1 MVDHNESPSKP
12 RVIVIA
18 DVDSNAQ
25 ALVERVLTPEGI
37 EAWIAGPDTPS
48 PDILVVD
55 VTQLRGDPLADLR
68 EVRASGEDAPA
79 IVLAA
84 HFPHSRLRDMFRLGV
99 NDFLLKPYR
108 PESLREA
115 IYNLSEGSRGDSD
128 SHVLSRRLESMREQV
143 RARSEEIR
151 VLSEIGRVVVSLGDL
166 DAILRR
172 VVEAAAFVTEA
183 EEAAIYLM
191 EPDTNEVVLR
201 ANKPAGDRYATLQRL
216 RVEDTLVGE
225 VFRTGQPILRQP
237 TLESDPVKV
246 QTGFLVQSVVKVP
259 IQVSNDIVG
268 VLGIY
273 NRMTPRVFNEH
284 HLTLL
289 TSLAHWTGVALEQAS
304 LIQQSSPVVSKQQA
318 LTAAPP
324 KLIDGLSEA
333 VDVVQG
339 IMQDNSHNWV
349 PTQRQKLQQLHEH
362 LQTLLSLPM
371 ATLDADEVQEMIDLP
386 EMLTQI
392 RDELH
397 DDAFRRGL
405 NLIIGSNPP
414 MALFRGDSGRTHR
427 ILSTLVTSAIRRT
440 DKGRVVL
447 ESQRIEIRSGRSDGI
462 PVPPH
467 VELSDGIWA
476 VVRVSDTS
484 SGLSPDTVR
493 VVNGETTDLSAGQIG
508 PGLSLGEIRMMLS
521 SMGGVMW
528 HEQTP
533 ASTTIVVALRIT

>member
-1 MVDHNESPSKP
+1 MVDQSENQSIP

-18 DVDSNAQ
+18 DVESNAQ

-37 EAWIAGPDTPS
+37 DAWISGPDAPA

-108 PESLREA
+108 PDSLREA
-115 IYNLSEGSRGDSD
+115 IFNLSESSRGDAD
-128 SHVLSRRLESMREQV
+128 NQVISRRLESMREQV
-143 RARSEEIR
+143 RQRSEEIR

-172 VVEAAAFVTEA
+172 VVEAAAFLTEA

-191 EPDTNEVVLR
+191 DPEANEVVLR

-216 RVEDTLVGE
+216 RVDDTLVGE
-225 VFRTGQPILRQP
+225 VLRTGQPILRHQS
-237 TLESDPVKV
+237 LESDPIKV

-259 IQVSNDIVG
+259 IRKSSDIVG

-289 TSLAHWTGVALEQAS
+289 SSLAHWTGVALEQAT
-304 LIQQSSPVVSKQQA
+304 LLEQSGPTTTKQQT
-318 LTAAPP
+318 LTAVPP
-324 KLIDGLSEA
+324 KLIDGLVEA
-333 VDVVQG
+333 VEAVENILRADPLNRKAIQ
-339 IMQDNSHNWV
+339 Q
-349 PTQRQKLQQLHEH
+349 QKLQELHQH
-362 LQTLLSLPM
+362 LQTLRALPM
-371 ATLDADEVQEMIDLP
+371 AALNADEVQEMIDLP

-397 DDAFRRGL
+397 NRASRRGL
-405 NLIIGSNPP
+405 NLIIGNNPP
-414 MALFRGDSGRTHR
+414 MALFRGDSARTHR

-440 DKGRVVL
+440 NKGRIVL
-447 ESQRIEIRSGRSDGI
+447 DSHWIEIRDAVSDGI
-462 PVPPH
+462 PVPPQ
-467 VELSDGIWA
+467 VQLSDGFWA
-476 VVRVSDTS
+476 VVRISDTS
-484 SGLSPDTVR
+484 SGLSPDTIRAVD
-493 VVNGETTDLSAGQIG
+493 GEATDPTAGQIG
-508 PGLSLGEIRMMLS
+508 PGLSLSEIRMMLN
-521 SMGGVMW
+521 SMGGIMW

-533 ASTTIVVALRIT
+533 ASTTIAVALQIS